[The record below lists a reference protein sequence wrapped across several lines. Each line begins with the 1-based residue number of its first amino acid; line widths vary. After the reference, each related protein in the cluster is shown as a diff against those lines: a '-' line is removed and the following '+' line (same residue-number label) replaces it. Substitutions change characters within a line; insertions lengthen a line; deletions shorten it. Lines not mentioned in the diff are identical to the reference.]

1 VLRYRVHRAYS
12 GAVRGSTIRIASVSV
27 EEILDLRW
35 HVLRPGRPRESA
47 LTDADLLPD
56 TFHLAA
62 YADSGDLGACATF
75 SVEPLPDL
83 PEFATFAADG
93 FAAGGGAWRLRKM
106 ASDPQVRG
114 QGFGAATLRAG
125 LDECAAR
132 GGRLVWCSGRLAAA
146 GFYLHQGFTSVGEQ
160 FSVPGIGP
168 HYYFVRELS

>member
-1 VLRYRVHRAYS
+1 VK
-12 GAVRGSTIRIASVSV
+12 GSTIRIASVSV

-47 LTDADLLPD
+47 LTETDLLPD

-83 PEFATFAADG
+83 PEFAPFAADG
-93 FAAGGGAWRLRKM
+93 GVWRLRKM

-132 GGRLVWCSGRLAAA
+132 GGRLVWCSGRLVAA
-146 GFYLHQGFTSVGEQ
+146 GFYLHQGFTSVGEE